1 MAFRHIIIYIVLTS
15 ILTSSCSAPDGSEK
29 SSENT
34 MLVTVN
40 NKTLYMEDLADVI
53 PPNLTPEDSILAAE
67 AYIKMWVKNELIYE
81 KAIKNLSDKDQI
93 EELVENYRRTLT
105 VFTYQE
111 QLLKERLSKE
121 ISDKD
126 LEGYYNSHPEQF
138 DLSTDIIKGLFLKV
152 PLTSTRLDD
161 LRKWYRQG
169 NEEAVENIEKYS
181 LENAVNY
188 DYFYDKWVDFTDV
201 MNNIP
206 TIIPNSQQFL
216 TGNKNLEIQDSSYVY
231 LLHIKEY
238 ILTGKQAP
246 FEYSKGE
253 IMDILMNQRKENF
266 LKQFENDLYN
276 TAVNN
281 NKIKYYNKP

>member
-1 MAFRHIIIYIVLTS
+1 MTCRYIIYVFLS
-15 ILTSSCSAPDGSEK
+15 ALLMLSCSSIGGTDDSPKEQA
-29 SSENT
+29 
-34 MLVTVN
+34 LVSVN
-40 NKTLYMEDLADVI
+40 GKTLYIEDLEDII
-53 PPNLTPEDSILAAE
+53 PQNLTPEDSILAAE
-67 AYIKMWVKNELIYE
+67 AYIKMWIKNELVYE
-81 KAIKNLSDKDQI
+81 KAIENLSDKKQI
-93 EELVENYRRTLT
+93 EELVENYRRSLT

-111 QLLKERLSKE
+111 QLLKERLSKK

-126 LEGYYNSHPEQF
+126 LESYYNSNSQQF
-138 DLSTDIIKGLFLKV
+138 DLNTDIIKGLFLKV

-161 LRKWYRQG
+161 LKKWYRQG
-169 NEEAVENIEKYS
+169 NDEAVENIEKYS

-206 TIIPNSQQFL
+206 AIIPSSQQFL
-216 TGNKNLEIQDSSYVY
+216 VSNKNLEVQDSSYVY

-238 ILTGKQAP
+238 VLAGKTAP

-253 IMDILMNQRKENF
+253 IMDILMNQRKEDF
-266 LKQFENDLYN
+266 IKQFENDLYN

>member
-1 MAFRHIIIYIVLTS
+1 ML
-15 ILTSSCSAPDGSEK
+15 SCSSIGGTDDSPKEQA
-29 SSENT
+29 
-34 MLVTVN
+34 LVSVN
-40 NKTLYMEDLADVI
+40 GKTLYIEDLEDII
-53 PPNLTPEDSILAAE
+53 PQNLTPEDSILAAE
-67 AYIKMWVKNELIYE
+67 AYIKMWIKNELVYE
-81 KAIKNLSDKDQI
+81 KAIENLSDKKQI
-93 EELVENYRRTLT
+93 EELVENYRRSLT

-111 QLLKERLSKE
+111 QLLKERLSKK

-126 LEGYYNSHPEQF
+126 LESYYNSNSQQF
-138 DLSTDIIKGLFLKV
+138 DLNTDIIKGLFLKV

-161 LRKWYRQG
+161 LKKWYRQG
-169 NEEAVENIEKYS
+169 NDEAVENIEKYS

-206 TIIPNSQQFL
+206 AIIPSSQQFL
-216 TGNKNLEIQDSSYVY
+216 VSNKNLEVQDSSYVY

-238 ILTGKQAP
+238 VLAGKTAP

-253 IMDILMNQRKENF
+253 IMDILMNQRKEDF
-266 LKQFENDLYN
+266 IKQFENDLYN